1 MKKFLS
7 SPKTE
12 EFITALRLRLAQ
24 SQKCDMVNISVLDE
38 IKGRDSKKGRTF
50 DNLMSYLR
58 KQYSKRNYPAV
69 FLDL

>member
-1 MKKFLS
+1 
-7 SPKTE
+7 
-12 EFITALRLRLAQ
+12 
-24 SQKCDMVNISVLDE
+24 MVNISVLDE
-38 IKGRDSKKGRTF
+38 IKGRNSKKGRTF